1 MTVRIYRYGG
11 LVSRSLRKATL
22 IVELDIEPHEL
33 PYNLTRFARQH
44 GGDFAEIVHSNRFFE
59 ELQTA

>member
-11 LVSRSLRKATL
+11 LVSRSLRTARL
-22 IVELDIEPHEL
+22 VVELEIEPHEL
-33 PYNLTRFARQH
+33 PYDLARLARQH
-44 GGDFAEIVHSNRFFE
+44 GGDFAEIVHSNSLFE